1 MADAAARRPGTRPA
15 PLPGE
20 AAARRPPRTG
30 IALTDARGRV
40 HHWDG
45 GAEEL
50 TGIGAGEAL
59 GRELA
64 DVLAS
69 SHGFRH
75 RLARALDG
83 VARSGEPGDPLPL
96 PRTAG
101 RRVVRLHP
109 LRPPGTVAA
118 VFSDATGPARGDER
132 SELLAAAFE
141 RSPVPTAVFDA
152 GLRYVGVNRA
162 LQAVNGLP
170 EPPHLGRSITDML
183 LSFGFTAEQA
193 ARVQA
198 VAAEVRRTG
207 TPAQDTLFTS
217 APDSVAP
224 SGRWWKTRWY
234 RLEGP
239 RDRVLGVG
247 VDVTDVTARE
257 QVAAQAR
264 AGQQR
269 LALLA
274 GAGRKVGTTLDPDR
288 TCRELAELFVPALA
302 DHAAVDVVSSALRR
316 GRPLSGTWDAP
327 LELRRVALR
336 THGPAAERLRAAV
349 HGVGRTFTVP
359 ASSVL
364 HRCVAGNRPILLAD
378 LRAAARDRGVR
389 DLPAMKAGTDSGMT
403 SMLLV
408 PLYAR
413 ATPLGVVLLA
423 RYQDRPAF
431 EEDDLSLAAELAARV
446 AVSLDNAHL
455 YEREREVAATLQR
468 RLLPQEAAHRPG
480 VHTCHRH
487 LADPQTP
494 GAAGGDWLDVVP
506 LPGVRT
512 ALVVGD
518 AMGKGVEAAA
528 LMGQLRTNL
537 RSLLTLG
544 MPADEALWN
553 LDRLVSQ
560 AEESPLA
567 TCLVLVYDPV
577 SGRCTATSAGHPPP
591 LVRFPDGSTSYLEVP
606 PAVPLGVGGV
616 PFDTVDIDPPDGS
629 LLVLYTDGLVQD
641 GGCDVGGGMRWLRDT
656 VRGHRG
662 DVAALCDRLVGPPAT
677 GRREDD
683 VALLVAQV
691 RTLPRGDVV
700 SWDLAADPGAPR
712 RARHLVGRQL
722 AAWHLDDLV
731 DITELLVSEL
741 VTNAVRHGT
750 PPITL
755 RLLRLDRLRCEVSDH
770 GRMLPHMR
778 LAGPAD
784 EGGRGMH
791 IVSMLGCRWGADRT
805 NDGKTVWWEQD
816 LGTGSDRTGP
826 EAPLRPGTPPA
837 PG

>member
-1 MADAAARRPGTRPA
+1 MPPRGAPG
-15 PLPGE
+15 PGRLRSPPE

-30 IALTDARGRV
+30 VALTDARGRV
-40 HHWDG
+40 HRWDV

-50 TGIGAGEAL
+50 TGISAGEAL

-75 RLARALDG
+75 RLARALDRA
-83 VARSGEPGDPLPL
+83 ARSGEPGEPLPL

-118 VFSDATGPARGDER
+118 VFSDATAPVRGDDR

-224 SGRWWKTRWY
+224 NGRWWNTRWY

-239 RDRVLGVG
+239 QDRVLGVG

-264 AGQQR
+264 AGQER
-269 LALLA
+269 LA
-274 GAGRKVGTTLDPDR
+274 
-288 TCRELAELFVPALA
+288 
-302 DHAAVDVVSSALRR
+302 
-316 GRPLSGTWDAP
+316 
-327 LELRRVALR
+327 
-336 THGPAAERLRAAV
+336 
-349 HGVGRTFTVP
+349 
-359 ASSVL
+359 
-364 HRCVAGNRPILLAD
+364 
-378 LRAAARDRGVR
+378 
-389 DLPAMKAGTDSGMT
+389 
-403 SMLLV
+403 
-408 PLYAR
+408 
-413 ATPLGVVLLA
+413 
-423 RYQDRPAF
+423 
-431 EEDDLSLAAELAARV
+431 
-446 AVSLDNAHL
+446 
-455 YEREREVAATLQR
+455 
-468 RLLPQEAAHRPG
+468 
-480 VHTCHRH
+480 
-487 LADPQTP
+487 
-494 GAAGGDWLDVVP
+494 
-506 LPGVRT
+506 
-512 ALVVGD
+512 
-518 AMGKGVEAAA
+518 
-528 LMGQLRTNL
+528 
-537 RSLLTLG
+537 
-544 MPADEALWN
+544 
-553 LDRLVSQ
+553 
-560 AEESPLA
+560 
-567 TCLVLVYDPV
+567 
-577 SGRCTATSAGHPPP
+577 
-591 LVRFPDGSTSYLEVP
+591 
-606 PAVPLGVGGV
+606 
-616 PFDTVDIDPPDGS
+616 
-629 LLVLYTDGLVQD
+629 
-641 GGCDVGGGMRWLRDT
+641 LRDT
-656 VRGHRG
+656 VRDHRG
-662 DVAALCDRLVGPPAT
+662 DVAALCDRLVGSSVA
-677 GRREDD
+677 GRRQDD

-691 RTLPRGDVV
+691 RTLPRDDVV

-712 RARHLVGRQL
+712 QARHLVGRQL
-722 AAWHLDDLV
+722 AAWHLDDLIDV
-731 DITELLVSEL
+731 TELLVSEL

-791 IVSMLGCRWGADRT
+791 IVSMPGCRWGADRT
-805 NDGKTVWWEQD
+805 DDGKTVWWEQD
-816 LGTGSDRTGP
+816 LGTGSDRAEP

-837 PG
+837 SG